1 MIIGIGNDIVN
12 IDRIKNSIDK
22 FGDRFIDRIFT
33 REERLKADSSS
44 LRVAAYAKRFAAKEA
59 AWKAL
64 GDGKRLGIKWT
75 ELSVLNT
82 KYGKPILQMTGN
94 AAEILN
100 KLIPLGMV
108 PRLDLSL
115 SDDPPL
121 AQAFVVISADL
132 SEDSTL
138 RR

>member
-44 LRVAAYAKRFAAKEA
+44 LRVAAYAKRFAAIEA
-59 AWKAL
+59 ACKAL

-82 KYGKPILQMTGN
+82 KSGKPILLMTGS

-100 KLIPLGMV
+100 NLTPLGMV

-115 SDDPPL
+115 SDDPPM
-121 AQAFVVISADL
+121 AQAFVVISAEL
-132 SEDSTL
+132 SECTAF
-138 RR
+138 RK